1 MTTTFNL
8 WDEPWIRVRDAAG
21 TVSEVSLTQVFGDSA
36 RYQTLAGDLGS
47 QDVAIL
53 RLLLAIIMR
62 SIDADASDDELIDQ
76 WGQWWTTRTL
86 PTDDV
91 YAYRDQYR
99 DRFDLCDPD
108 APFMQVGGLESTS
121 GNYSGLPKLI
131 ADVPDGASPFSM
143 RENSSLESLS
153 LPEAARWLVHCQAFD
168 SSGIKTGMKRDASTK
183 GGKSYPTGVGLTGAM
198 GLVIAEGVNLTET
211 LLLNLN
217 MVMLAEHDSVVWER
231 PPQKAGA
238 DMAHPVPTG
247 PADLYCWTSR
257 RMRLIFSNEHVSDVL
272 IANGDKVDISNRM
285 RLEPMSAWKPKSGKK
300 DTFVPRT
307 HSSSRQMWRG
317 LAPLLTRGAQ
327 ATVWGGKHGYALPLM
342 AWLATLQERG
352 LILPGDRIS
361 LRTLGLEY
369 KFPER
374 SVIVGLVDD
383 SLNVEISAITDERV
397 VATIAHAADVADAA
411 AVAAGDLGKDLAF
424 VAGQYTNPSANK
436 KLVGMLR
443 SQGRERAYADLDMA
457 FRQWLAG
464 LTNGSD
470 MPALEE
476 QWRDQVRSRIRPVG
490 LGLCREA
497 GERSARG
504 RQLGLNAA
512 FMPGEPIDT
521 AWCWNRF
528 QQNLWKATEG
538 TLINTTTADKEQS

>member
-1 MTTTFNL
+1 
-8 WDEPWIRVRDAAG
+8 
-21 TVSEVSLTQVFGDSA
+21 
-36 RYQTLAGDLGS
+36 
-47 QDVAIL
+47 
-53 RLLLAIIMR
+53 MR

-272 IANGDKVDISNRM
+272 IANGDKVDISRPHALGTDVG
-285 RLEPMSAWKPKSGKK
+285 LEAQERQEGHLRAAHP
-300 DTFVPRT
+300 FF
-307 HSSSRQMWRG
+307 SRQMWRG
-317 LAPLLTRGAQ
+317 LAPLLTRVRQ

-342 AWLATLQERG
+342 AWLATFRATRASSCPETEFHCARFVWN
-352 LILPGDRIS
+352 
-361 LRTLGLEY
+361 TE
-369 KFPER
+369 FPER

-424 VAGQYTNPSANK
+424 VAGQSPNPSANK

-464 LTNGSD
+464 STNGSD

-476 QWRDQVRSRIRPVG
+476 QWRDQVRESDPA
-490 LGLCREA
+490 CW
-497 GERSARG
+497 
-504 RQLGLNAA
+504 
-512 FMPGEPIDT
+512 PG
-521 AWCWNRF
+521 AV
-528 QQNLWKATEG
+528 
-538 TLINTTTADKEQS
+538 S